1 MASREQHYT
10 HLPCARTRLNTS
22 QFKSLP
28 LLHMY
33 LHRPLNNMGLII
45 SLNSQNKGAMV
56 FSALLT
62 HISHICVC
70 LCGWIPPHWPPGSL
84 SYWYVIPVPDMRKWE
99 IDAEKGKRASG
110 ARVPTL
116 RISSGACVC
125 SGTATFRA
133 GHWGSPQL
141 CKDER
146 IKCWDRRPQR
156 NGRR

>member
-33 LHRPLNNMGLII
+33 LHIPSTTWASLFLWIHRTKEPWYFLLCWPIFHIYVCVCAAESHCTDQLLII
-45 SLNSQNKGAMV
+45 LLVCYSSSWQQKVRDRCGA
-56 FSALLT
+56 A
-62 HISHICVC
+62 
-70 LCGWIPPHWPPGSL
+70 
-84 SYWYVIPVPDMRKWE
+84 
-99 IDAEKGKRASG
+99 KRASG
-110 ARVPTL
+110 AWVPTL

-146 IKCWDRRPQR
+146 IKCWDRRAQR